1 MTKQKVIFL
10 VDMQTFYASC
20 EKADL
25 PELKDRPVIVA
36 GDPKQRSGIVLAACP
51 MAKSY
56 GVKTGEGL
64 WEARKKCPMAVIRI
78 PRMQHYL
85 DISIK
90 ITGILETFT
99 ELVEPYSV
107 DEQFMDVTG
116 SQHLFGR
123 PREIAR
129 KIQLKIWHE
138 IGIYARVGIGPNKVM
153 AKMACDNFAKKNKS
167 GIFELTHENIQQY
180 LWPLPIK
187 SLFSVGTRMEKNL
200 LLMGIRTIKGLA
212 NYPISL
218 LEKRWGINGT
228 LLWMTAQGI
237 DYSPVTPGTFR
248 EQKAIGH
255 HMTLPYDYKD
265 EKSIRIVL
273 LELSEEVAYRARTK
287 GYQGDVVST
296 GITGEYDR
304 HTGFYRQIK
313 LTSATDFG
321 MDIFQA
327 ACKLLTENWDREPV
341 RGVSVTLSDLRSV
354 SPYQLDLFGKVEE
367 KKQLSA
373 AVDAIYAKYGKP
385 ALFHGSSLLPGGQW
399 INRARKI
406 GGHFK

>member
-1 MTKQKVIFL
+1 MDHVIFL
-10 VDMQTFYASC
+10 VDMQTFYASV
-20 EKADL
+20 EKADH
-25 PELKDRPVIVA
+25 PEYRDKPLIVA

-51 MAKSY
+51 IAKQKY
-56 GVKTGEGL
+56 GVKTAEGL
-64 WEARKKCPMAVIRI
+64 WEARKKCLQAVIVR

-85 DISIK
+85 DVSIR
-90 ITGILETFT
+90 ITSILESFT
-99 ELVEPYSV
+99 DLVEPYSV
-107 DEQFMDVTG
+107 DEQFLDVTG
-116 SQHLFGR
+116 SQHLFGA
-123 PREIAR
+123 PYEIAR
-129 KIQLKIWHE
+129 KIQLRIWRDV
-138 IGIYARVGIGPNKVM
+138 GIYARIGIAKNKVL
-153 AKMACDNFAKKNKS
+153 AKMACDNFAKRNRS
-167 GIFELTHENIQQY
+167 GIFELTQENIERY
-180 LWPLPIK
+180 LWPLPIGK
-187 SLFSVGTRMEKNL
+187 MFSVGNRMKENL
-200 LLMGIRTIKGLA
+200 ENMGIRTIGILA
-212 NYPISL
+212 NYPVHL
-218 LEKRWGINGT
+218 LRNRWGINGD
-228 LLWMTAQGI
+228 LLWLTAHGI

-287 GYQGDVVST
+287 GYQGNVVSA

-313 LTSATDFG
+313 LNSATDYG

-327 ACKLLTENWDREPV
+327 ACKLLAEHWDREPV
-341 RGVSVTLSDLRSV
+341 RGVSVTLSDLQST

-373 AVDAIYAKYGKP
+373 AIDAIYAKYGKT
-385 ALFHGSSLLPGGQW
+385 ALFHSSSLLPGGQW
-399 INRARKI
+399 KSRAEKI